1 MVESGEW
8 DRCVYRLC
16 SSRLSELNAYDKYR
30 LSATL
35 SQRLAETGWADEVH
49 HHSKG
54 LEAVLR
60 LSLRRSS
67 THGRHIEIAK
77 SAGPQ
82 SGKTARQIMT
92 DVQQHAEG
100 MCL

>member
-1 MVESGEW
+1 MPSRSDPVNSALYAQIHRRMVESGEW
-8 DRCVYRLC
+8 D
-16 SSRLSELNAYDKYR
+16 R

-49 HHSKG
+49 HHSK
-54 LEAVLR
+54 
-60 LSLRRSS
+60 
-67 THGRHIEIAK
+67 EIAK

-100 MCL
+100 SVPASVRQELIASIRQYLESQIDK